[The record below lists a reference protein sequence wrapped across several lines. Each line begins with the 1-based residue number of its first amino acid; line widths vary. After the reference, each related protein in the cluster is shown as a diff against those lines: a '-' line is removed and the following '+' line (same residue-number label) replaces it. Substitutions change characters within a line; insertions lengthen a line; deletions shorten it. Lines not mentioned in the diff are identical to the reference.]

1 MANPQADLILRHIRE
16 LATNPSERLVS
27 DGELL
32 RRFTGQG
39 DEGAFTTLVQRHGLM
54 VLRVSQRILHHTHDA
69 EDVFQA
75 TFMVLARKASAVSW
89 HDSVANWLYEVTYRL
104 SREAKAAAARRQR
117 HESRAA
123 RACAG
128 QPAEITLSEALT
140 ALDEELNR
148 LPPKYRMPLV
158 LSCLQGATQE
168 EAARQLGCSLATFKR
183 RLERGREMLHGR
195 LARRG
200 LTLSAGL
207 AAAELSRGMVSAV
220 PPALITSTVR
230 AGLALAA
237 GHALGTGA
245 TSVKAPILADAFIHG
260 MAMTKVKVVV
270 ALMLATCLLAG
281 GAAISVRL
289 AVAKKQPTEP
299 GAGPADKDGP
309 LR

>member
-1 MANPQADLILRHIRE
+1 MANSQADLILHHIRE
-16 LATNPSERLVS
+16 LATNRSERLVS
-27 DGELL
+27 DRELL

-39 DEGAFTTLVQRHGLM
+39 DEGAFATLVQRHGLM
-54 VLRVSQRILHHTHDA
+54 VLRISQRILHHTHDA

-123 RACAG
+123 RRCAG

-158 LSCLQGATQE
+158 LSCL
-168 EAARQLGCSLATFKR
+168 
-183 RLERGREMLHGR
+183 RGREMLHGR

-200 LTLSAGL
+200 LTLS
-207 AAAELSRGMVSAV
+207 
-220 PPALITSTVR
+220 
-230 AGLALAA
+230 
-237 GHALGTGA
+237 
-245 TSVKAPILADAFIHG
+245 
-260 MAMTKVKVVV
+260 
-270 ALMLATCLLAG
+270 
-281 GAAISVRL
+281 
-289 AVAKKQPTEP
+289 
-299 GAGPADKDGP
+299 
-309 LR
+309 